1 MLIFYLYRIKLVE
14 VDSVRRKVPGLE
26 SQNLPFSLGGLGRSG
41 YHQQTPEKRERLKM
55 IVVAAWIVAGLV
67 VLLLFRSHLQYK
79 QLKKSME
86 LLNDRTSSLAARIE
100 EQMGTLQEEIQAVK
114 TVADSPEDSNGT
126 GNSELDDPL
135 KQRFQLF
142 LDEEINPAVAAHG
155 GFVTLL
161 DIKDHVAY
169 VQMGGGCQGCGM
181 VNVTLK
187 QGIEARMNE
196 VLPEIKE
203 LVDTTDHANGTNPY
217 YQPGKGSPTP

>member
-1 MLIFYLYRIKLVE
+1 M
-14 VDSVRRKVPGLE
+14 SVV
-26 SQNLPFSLGGLGRSG
+26 
-41 YHQQTPEKRERLKM
+41 
-55 IVVAAWIVAGLV
+55 AWIVASLV
-67 VLLLFRSHLQYK
+67 ILLLFFRSYLQYK
-79 QLKKSME
+79 QLKKSIE
-86 LLNDRTSSLAARIE
+86 LLNDRISSVAARIE
-100 EQMGTLQEEIQAVK
+100 EQMGTIQEELQAVK
-114 TVADSPEDSNGT
+114 AVAD
-126 GNSELDDPL
+126 NSEDLNGSGTSEIEDPL
-135 KQRFQLF
+135 MQKFQRF

-217 YQPGKGSPTP
+217 YQPGKGSPTL

>member
-1 MLIFYLYRIKLVE
+1 MQKF
-14 VDSVRRKVPGLE
+14 
-26 SQNLPFSLGGLGRSG
+26 
-41 YHQQTPEKRERLKM
+41 
-55 IVVAAWIVAGLV
+55 
-67 VLLLFRSHLQYK
+67 
-79 QLKKSME
+79 
-86 LLNDRTSSLAARIE
+86 
-100 EQMGTLQEEIQAVK
+100 
-114 TVADSPEDSNGT
+114 
-126 GNSELDDPL
+126 
-135 KQRFQLF
+135 QRF

-217 YQPGKGSPTP
+217 YQPGKGSPTL

>member
-1 MLIFYLYRIKLVE
+1 LILPEKI
-14 VDSVRRKVPGLE
+14 PGLE
-26 SQNLPFSLGGLGRSG
+26 SRNLPFSLRGLGRSG
-41 YHQQTPEKRERLKM
+41 FGQRIPEKRERLKM
-55 IVVAAWIVAGLV
+55 SVVAWIVAGLV
-67 VLLLFRSHLQYK
+67 ILLLFFRSYLQYK
-79 QLKKSME
+79 QLKKSIE
-86 LLNDRTSSLAARIE
+86 SLNDRISSVAARIE
-100 EQMGTLQEEIQAVK
+100 EQMGTIQEELQAVK
-114 TVADSPEDSNGT
+114 AVADNSEDSNGS
-126 GNSELDDPL
+126 GNSEIEDPL
-135 KQRFQLF
+135 MQKFQRF

-217 YQPGKGSPTP
+217 YQPGKGSPTL